1 MSAICS
7 EISSVAFAV
16 WLASDLTSEATT
28 AKPRPASPARAA
40 SMVALSAR
48 RLVWAAMVLM
58 RPTTSPIR
66 PADWASPW
74 TVPSVSRAWPT
85 ARLAMPAACAACWLM
100 SLIEALSSS
109 EAAATVSTLI
119 EASPEAFS
127 ATWTRSLV
135 WREIVDRPDEV
146 VRIWPEAS
154 PSWLSVW
161 RTMLSNSPT

>member
-1 MSAICS
+1 
-7 EISSVAFAV
+7 
-16 WLASDLTSEATT
+16 
-28 AKPRPASPARAA
+28 
-40 SMVALSAR
+40 
-48 RLVWAAMVLM
+48 
-58 RPTTSPIR
+58 
-66 PADWASPW
+66 
-74 TVPSVSRAWPT
+74 
-85 ARLAMPAACAACWLM
+85 M

-127 ATWTRSLV
+127 ATCTRSLV

-154 PSWLSVW
+154 PSWVSVW